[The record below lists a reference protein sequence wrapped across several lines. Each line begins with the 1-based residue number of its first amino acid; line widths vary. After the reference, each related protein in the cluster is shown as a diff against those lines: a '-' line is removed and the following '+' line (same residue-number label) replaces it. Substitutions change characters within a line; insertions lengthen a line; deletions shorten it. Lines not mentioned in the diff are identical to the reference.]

1 MSSTIKVVCHGCG
14 ARYQVRKEKIRG
26 HRFRATCK
34 KCGGVI
40 VARSSD
46 AAESGG
52 PSAVSLDRDDLFQED
67 ECSWYA
73 VITGKPHGPMSSI
86 QLRRSY
92 TSGSISKRT
101 YIWRAGDPEWRRLA
115 EVPEFADLFSE
126 GQTSFYEPDPDP
138 RQTGETKASGPSAFR
153 RQGGGSPPGEPA
165 DDPTSFYQAQQEE
178 EATHYHVGREQR
190 PVMREEPWQPLPGGA
205 ANPAFGGQSPSLDQV
220 PVIPPRKAILPSPTG
235 VPQSPLPSAVKT
247 QESIPRQASIPDH
260 TRPLTSSEKAVAA
273 KPPTVDLPPV
283 TVTGPPGSTGQEPA
297 PGFPVLTPT
306 LGVRSVFE
314 DKLKPVGS
322 PAGPG
327 HLLTPEAP
335 PFWTTGKIAAAAA
348 IGGGLA
354 VALTVVVVV
363 SLVRPKSPT
372 VVVAGRSVQKA
383 PAKKTQKAP
392 PKVKPE
398 GVKPKIENV
407 QITVQNKS
415 EDAVEKR
422 PKAKAPGPEVKER
435 KPSKKVSKRT
445 ARASRSKKRKRKR
458 PRKRRQRARR
468 SAGPDVDQLLGVS
481 RKAAKKPDKDGADPD
496 AILAAGKKAEEPDRD
511 GADPDAILAAGSK
524 RKSAPKRADPGLP
537 RTLSKTQIRAVM
549 RRAMPRV
556 RGCYDKYR
564 QAGLVQVRITVKP
577 NGRADGTVVGKF
589 AGTATGFCVLGG
601 IHKAVF
607 PKFSGAPITFTYP
620 FKLE

>member
-1 MSSTIKVVCHGCG
+1 M
-14 ARYQVRKEKIRG
+14 ARTTDVP
-26 HRFRATCK
+26 A
-34 KCGGVI
+34 
-40 VARSSD
+40 D
-46 AAESGG
+46 SGG
-52 PSAVSLDRDDLFQED
+52 PSAVSLDREDLFQED

-92 TSGSISKRT
+92 TSGSITKRT
-101 YIWRAGDPEWRRLA
+101 YIWRAGDPEWRRLS

-126 GQTSFYEPDPDP
+126 GQTNFYEPDADP

-153 RQGGGSPPGEPA
+153 RQEGVSDPGEPA
-165 DDPTSFYQAQQEE
+165 EGPTTFFHAQQGLEEE
-178 EATHYHVGREQR
+178 EATHYHVGREEG
-190 PVMREEPWQPLPGGA
+190 PAMREEPWQALPGGA
-205 ANPAFGGQSPSLDQV
+205 ANPAFGGQSPSMDQV

-235 VPQSPLPSAVKT
+235 VPQSPLPPTVKT
-247 QESIPRQASIPDH
+247 QESIPRQASIPEH
-260 TRPLTSSEKAVAA
+260 TRPLTSNERAVAA

-283 TVTGPPGSTGQEPA
+283 TITGPPGSAGQEPA

-327 HLLTPEAP
+327 HLLTPETP

-363 SLVRPKSPT
+363 AWVRPKSPT
-372 VVVAGRSVQKA
+372 VVVAGKSVQEAKA
-383 PAKKTQKAP
+383 KGKTREAP
-392 PKVKPE
+392 PEVKPE

-407 QITVQNKS
+407 QITVQSKS
-415 EDAVEKR
+415 GSKDKPE
-422 PKAKAPGPEVKER
+422 PKAARPEAKEKSR
-435 KPSKKVSKRT
+435 KRKV
-445 ARASRSKKRKRKR
+445 ARASRSKKRKRKKPAR
-458 PRKRRQRARR
+458 RRQRSRR
-468 SAGPDVDQLLGVS
+468 SSGPDVDQLLGAS
-481 RKAAKKPDKDGADPD
+481 KKSAEKSDAADPD
-496 AILAAGKKAEEPDRD
+496 AILAAGKKTAPKDEPDSN

-524 RKSAPKRADPGLP
+524 RKRAPKPKADPGLP
-537 RTLSKTQIRAVM
+537 QTLSKTTIRAVM
-549 RRAMPRV
+549 RRVMPRV

-601 IHKAVF
+601 IHKAKF
-607 PKFSGAPITFTYP
+607 PKFSGAPMTFTYP
-620 FKLE
+620 FQLQ

>member
-1 MSSTIKVVCHGCG
+1 MKVVCHGCG
-14 ARYQVRKEKIRG
+14 AKYQVRREKVQG

-34 KCGGVI
+34 KCGGII
-40 VARSSD
+40 VARSSEV
-46 AAESGG
+46 ALESGG

-67 ECSWYA
+67 ESWYA
-73 VITGKPHGPMSSI
+73 VITGKPHGPMSSS
-86 QLRRSY
+86 QLHQSY
-92 TSGSISKRT
+92 TSGMITKRT
-101 YIWRAGDPEWRRLA
+101 YIWRAGDPEWRRLSD
-115 EVPEFADLFSE
+115 VPEFADLFSE
-126 GQTSFYEPDPDP
+126 GQTSFYEPDHDP

-153 RQGGGSPPGEPA
+153 RQGGLSHPGEPA
-165 DDPTSFYQAQQEE
+165 DGPTSFYQAQEEEE
-178 EATHYHVGREQR
+178 EATHYHVGREQGAA
-190 PVMREEPWQPLPGGA
+190 MREEPWQPLPGGA
-205 ANPAFGGQSPSLDQV
+205 ANPAFDGESQSADQV

-235 VPQSPLPSAVKT
+235 VPQSPLPSAVRT
-247 QESIPRQASIPDH
+247 EESIPRQASIPEH
-260 TRPLTSSEKAVAA
+260 TRPLTSSEKEVAA

-283 TVTGPPGSTGQEPA
+283 TVTGPPGSTGQEPT

-327 HLLTPEAP
+327 HLLTPETP

-363 SLVRPKSPT
+363 SFVRPKSPT
-372 VVVAGRSVQKA
+372 VVVAAGKSPVTKKRNGAKPA
-383 PAKKTQKAP
+383 PTRNE
-392 PKVKPE
+392 VKPE

-407 QITVQNKS
+407 QITVQSGGDEGKVQP
-415 EDAVEKR
+415 EAK
-422 PKAKAPGPEVKER
+422 KAEPEVKER
-435 KPSKKVSKRT
+435 KPGKRAARRVS
-445 ARASRSKKRKRKR
+445 RASRSSKRRRKRAPKRRKR
-458 PRKRRQRARR
+458 PRR
-468 SAGPDVDQLLGVS
+468 SSSPADVDQLLGAS
-481 RKAAKKPDKDGADPD
+481 KKSDGADPD
-496 AILAAGKKAEEPDRD
+496 AILAAGKKSAKDDEPDTG

-524 RKSAPKRADPGLP
+524 RKSAPKTKDPGLP
-537 RTLSKTQIRAVM
+537 RTLSKVQIRAVM
-549 RRAMPRV
+549 RRSMPRV

-564 QAGLVQVRITVKP
+564 QAGLVQVRITIKP

-607 PKFSGAPITFTYP
+607 PKFSGPPITFTYP
-620 FKLE
+620 FKLQ